1 MKLAGF
7 VLLILCVPC
16 GAVERITDFHS
27 DIRIAR
33 SGELAVTERFTVQVE
48 GAQVKRGILRDFP
61 TDYRDSA
68 GNKVNVPFSVQRVTR
83 NGQPEPYALE
93 RLQNGFRVRIGDAN
107 VMLPHGAH
115 IYEIA
120 YRTARQLGFYD
131 EHDELYWNVNGNGW
145 TLPFERITAEV
156 HLPQAIAASLLR
168 AEAYTGLQ
176 GARGRSYAS
185 FVRDGG
191 AAFRSTRAFQPREG
205 MTIVVAFPKGLVE
218 QPTRAQRI
226 KWFLN
231 DNRAVA
237 VGIAGALLVFLFL
250 YWRWRLVGRDPRA
263 GPRFPRYEP
272 PPGIGPAGTRYLHKM
287 GFDAGCFGAAL
298 LGLGERGILRIRQ
311 GGESYGLERTGT
323 PPAWLP
329 GEQAV
334 VDALLPSLGTR
345 HVIGKA
351 HDPAVQAANAGLAAS
366 LQAHFGE
373 RLFSRNHG
381 SILAGALLA
390 GATALAMHLL
400 EASPAALF
408 TLGGLMALTVLLF
421 RRWMP
426 AYSVEGRKLQDH
438 VEGLRQYM
446 SVAEADDLKRMKAP
460 PQTKEEFARLL
471 PYAVALDIEKTW
483 AHRFTLILG
492 ASAVAAAAGQYYGSD
507 GGWGDGN
514 PVAGLAD
521 SLSSLGETI
530 TAAST
535 PPGSSSGGSDSGG
548 SSGGSSGGGGGGG
561 GGSGW

>member
-1 MKLAGF
+1 MRLLLLF
-7 VLLILCVPC
+7 VLGVST
-16 GAVERITDFHS
+16 AFAAERVTDFHS

-48 GAQVKRGILRDFP
+48 GVQVKRGILRDFP

-107 VMLPHGAH
+107 VMLPHGPH
-115 IYEIA
+115 TYEIA
-120 YRTARQLGFYD
+120 YRTARQLGFFD

-145 TLPFERITAEV
+145 TLPFDRITAEV

-168 AEAYTGLQ
+168 AEAFTGLQ

-191 AAFRSTRAFQPREG
+191 AAFRSTRAFRPREG

-218 QPTRAQRI
+218 QPTRAQRL
-226 KWFLN
+226 KWLLN
-231 DNRAVA
+231 DNRAVG
-237 VGIAGALLVFLFL
+237 VGMAGALLVFAFL
-250 YWRWRLVGRDPRA
+250 YWRWSLVGRDPRA

-272 PPGIGPAGTRYLHKM
+272 PPGIGPAGTRYLHRM

-298 LGLGERGILRIRQ
+298 LGLGERGALKIRQ
-311 GGESYGLERTGT
+311 SGESYGLERTAT
-323 PPAWLP
+323 PAAWLP
-329 GEQAV
+329 GEKAV
-334 VDALLPSLGTR
+334 LDALLPSPGTR

-351 HDPAVQAANAGLAAS
+351 HDPAVQAANTGLAAA

-381 SILAGALLA
+381 SIAAGAALA

-400 EASPAALF
+400 EAPAAALF
-408 TLGGLMALTVLLF
+408 AIGGAMALTVLLF

-446 SVAEADDLKRMKAP
+446 SVAEAEDLKRMKAP
-460 PQTKEEFARLL
+460 PQTKDEFARLL

-492 ASAVAAAAGQYYGSD
+492 ASAVAAAASHYYSAES
-507 GGWGDGN
+507 GWGDAN
-514 PVAGLAD
+514 PVAGLSE

-530 TAAST
+530 SAAAT
-535 PPGSSSGGSDSGG
+535 PPGSSSGSSDSGG
-548 SSGGSSGGGGGGG
+548 GGGGSSGGGVGGG

>member
-1 MKLAGF
+1 MKHLLLLLAWLAAPAF
-7 VLLILCVPC
+7 
-16 GAVERITDFHS
+16 AAEKITDFHS

-93 RLQNGFRVRIGDAN
+93 RLQNGFRVRIGDAG
-107 VMLPHGAH
+107 VLLPHGAH
-115 IYEIA
+115 TYEVA
-120 YRTARQLGFYD
+120 YRTARQLGFFD

-145 TLPFERITAEV
+145 TLPFDRITAEV

-218 QPTRAQRI
+218 QPTRAQRL

-231 DNRAVA
+231 DNRAVG
-237 VGIAGALLVFLFL
+237 VGIAGALLVFAFL
-250 YWRWRLVGRDPRA
+250 YWRWSLVGRDPRA

-272 PPGIGPAGTRYLHKM
+272 PPGIGPAGTRYLHRM

-298 LGLGERGILRIRQ
+298 LGLGERGTLKIRQ
-311 GGESYGLERTGT
+311 SGGNYGLERTAT
-323 PPAWLP
+323 PAAWLP
-329 GEQAV
+329 GEKAV
-334 VDALLPSLGTR
+334 VDALLPSPGTR
-345 HVIGKA
+345 HVIGAA
-351 HDPAVQAANAGLAAS
+351 HDPAVQAANAGLAAA

-381 SILAGALLA
+381 SIVAGAVLA

-400 EASPAALF
+400 EASAAALF
-408 TLGGLMALTVLLF
+408 AIGGVMALTVLLF

-446 SVAEADDLKRMKAP
+446 SVAEAEDLKRMKAP
-460 PQTKEEFARLL
+460 PQTKDEFARLL

-492 ASAVAAAAGQYYGSD
+492 ASAVAAAASHYYGAD
-507 GGWGDGN
+507 GGWGDAN
-514 PVAGLAD
+514 PVAGMSE

-530 TAAST
+530 SAAAT
-535 PPGSSSGGSDSGG
+535 PPGSSSGSSDSGG
-548 SSGGSSGGGGGGG
+548 GGGSSGGGGGGG